1 MRRASPRFA
10 IFSALLLTSFGFAG
24 LVPPH
29 AWRGVASA
37 HAGAPER
44 IVAVG
49 GVITEILYALG
60 EESRIVGVDTTSLF
74 PQEALKQ
81 KPNVGYVRALS
92 AEGVLSLKPTL
103 VLATDSAG
111 PPDAMKLVADSGV
124 RMVQLPDDLTPNGV
138 AARIRRIAALTGA
151 SEKGEKLAADV
162 AAKFESL
169 RAMRAHIAT
178 PRRVL
183 FILSLQNGRIMAGG
197 RNTSADAM
205 IRFAGAVNA
214 ADAIDGYKPMTD
226 EAVIAAAPD
235 LILTMTRGDH
245 ASGADQA
252 FALPSLGATPAAKTK
267 AFAAMDGLYL
277 LGFGPRTPD
286 AARDLMQAVY
296 GAAVVHP

>member
-1 MRRASPRFA
+1 MRRASLRFA
-10 IFSALLLTSFGFAG
+10 FISALALTAVGVAG
-24 LVPPH
+24 VLSPPY
-29 AWRGVASA
+29 AWRGGAR
-37 HAGAPER
+37 AGEPER
-44 IVAVG
+44 IVAAG

-60 EESRIVGVDTTSLF
+60 EQDRIVGVDTTSLY

-124 RMVQLPDDLTPNGV
+124 RMVQLPDDLTPAGV
-138 AARIRRIAALTGA
+138 ANRIRRVAAIAGA
-151 SEKGEKLAADV
+151 AEKGEKLAGEV
-162 AAKFESL
+162 SAKFDAL
-169 RAMRAHIAT
+169 QNMRTRIEK

-183 FILSLQNGRIMAGG
+183 FILSLQNGRVMAGG

-205 IRFAGAVNA
+205 IRLAGAVNA
-214 ADAIDGYKPMTD
+214 ADSIDGYKPMTD

-235 LILTMTRGDH
+235 LVLMMSRGDH
-245 ASGADQA
+245 AAAADQA
-252 FALPSLGATPAAKTK
+252 FAMPSLGATPAAKAR
-267 AFAAMDGLYL
+267 AFASMDGLYL
-277 LGFGPRTPD
+277 LGFGPRAPD

-296 GAAVVHP
+296 GASIARP